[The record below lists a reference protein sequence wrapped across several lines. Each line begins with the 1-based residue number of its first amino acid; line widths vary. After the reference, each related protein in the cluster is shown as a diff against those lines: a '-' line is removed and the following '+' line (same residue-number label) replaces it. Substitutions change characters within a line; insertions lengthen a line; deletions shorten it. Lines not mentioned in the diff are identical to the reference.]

1 MSLFI
6 ANEPNILE
14 LNDPVTVVGDIH
26 GQLFDLLKIV
36 SITKIMER
44 SHVDNNKYKVLF
56 LGDYVDRGY
65 ESLEVIT
72 LLMAFKI

>member
-1 MSLFI
+1 MCLFI

-44 SHVDNNKYKVLF
+44 SHVDNNKHKVLF

>member
-1 MSLFI
+1 MWLFI